1 MDEAASHSDPPKK
14 PTSSSVTN
22 SELLRRLRA
31 GDEDAYGTIYR
42 TWYEPMRRIA
52 ERMLRDNDAAEEVVQ
67 DVMLELWR
75 RREQLVFEGS
85 PQAYLFQSTRNRSLN
100 RLRRARV
107 ESRDEF
113 DTDTLP
119 AHSSA
124 DADAVGKEMHA
135 AFLEAVASLPPR
147 CKQVFELNRVR
158 GLRYAEV
165 AEELGVTVKAVEA
178 QMGKALKVMRDR
190 LAPWIPP
197 GKSL

>member
-1 MDEAASHSDPPKK
+1 M
-14 PTSSSVTN
+14 TN
-22 SELLRRLRA
+22 TELLRRLRA
-31 GDEDAYGTIYR
+31 GDEEAYGTIYR

-107 ESRDEF
+107 ESRDDF

-119 AHSSA
+119 AHNAA
-124 DADAVGKEMHA
+124 DANAFGNEMHA

-147 CKQVFELNRVR
+147 CRQVFELNRVR
-158 GLRYAEV
+158 GLRYSEV

-178 QMGKALKVMRDR
+178 QMGKALKVMRER

-197 GKSL
+197 GRNL